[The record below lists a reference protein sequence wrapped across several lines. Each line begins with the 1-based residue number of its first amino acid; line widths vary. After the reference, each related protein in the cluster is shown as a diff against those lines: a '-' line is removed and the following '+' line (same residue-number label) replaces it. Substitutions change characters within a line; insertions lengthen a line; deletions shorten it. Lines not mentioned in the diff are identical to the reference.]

1 MRALLKEIE
10 QNGSNRSR
18 KNEMLRQ
25 AIKFSLHEG
34 EKSITEF
41 CKHMRLSVP
50 TGTKLVQELID
61 KEIFLE
67 AGKRDSASGRKPT
80 VFDLNPSI
88 GYVIGVEL
96 LLNSIR
102 INILNLRHEVVFE
115 FKNHS
120 FDISKEDEAYR
131 FLAKKIRELVQSSAV
146 PRDKIL
152 GIAIAITG
160 RVDSKSGISYT
171 YLQRYSPLTVSL
183 ENEWGI
189 PVFIENDTRLMA
201 LGERRFGMAKGKSDV
216 IFVNL
221 SQGLGISIISNG
233 LIHGGHSGFAGEF
246 GHIHALENER
256 ICVCG
261 KKGCLETVVSGLALE
276 EIYKERYNMSL
287 PYEQILSKMETGDK
301 VLKAILSSM
310 GEQLGNSLGTVV
322 DIFNP
327 EMIVIGGSFT
337 HVAEFMKYS
346 IIKGFSLQGLPQ
358 LIADCEVEIS
368 SLGGQAVMLGSF
380 SLVTEKVLK

>member
-1 MRALLKEIE
+1 
-10 QNGSNRSR
+10 
-18 KNEMLRQ
+18 
-25 AIKFSLHEG
+25 
-34 EKSITEF
+34 
-41 CKHMRLSVP
+41 
-50 TGTKLVQELID
+50 
-61 KEIFLE
+61 
-67 AGKRDSASGRKPT
+67 
-80 VFDLNPSI
+80 
-88 GYVIGVEL
+88 VIGVEL

-115 FKNHS
+115 FKNDS